1 GVARR
6 AGARP
11 RALHAQTPA
20 RAIRGGSVGRGV
32 LGTARRRGRDVC
44 SPARRRRDGCRHD
57 AGRGTRAN
65 RPVSPG
71 ARAARAAARGVTTN
85 TAGYPRRRRYAD
97 AVRWPIVLLLVLS
110 IAFPARAQ
118 PPRWRGVGVVVA
130 LLPAPSSLHAT
141 RPVVVLDH
149 EPIHGL

>member
-85 TAGYPRRRRYAD
+85 TVGSHRRRRYAD
-97 AVRWPIVLLLVLS
+97 ALPCILVFPLLLTLS
-110 IAFPARAQ
+110 L
-118 PPRWRGVGVVVA
+118 PPT
-130 LLPAPSSLHAT
+130 PHT
-141 RPVVVLDH
+141 
-149 EPIHGL
+149 